1 MHYYKEIQN
10 EELISLQS
18 FNYEVEIP
26 NFIEI
31 TKNEYDSLI
40 EEIRANIPIEE
51 NDENLPTYEELE
63 EENAR
68 LLYQLLTGEE
78 FEW

>member
-1 MHYYKEIQN
+1 MYYYKEIQN

-18 FNYEVEIP
+18 FNYEVEMP

-51 NDENLPTYEELE
+51 NDEKIPTYEELE

-78 FEW
+78 FE

>member
-18 FNYEVEIP
+18 FNYEVEMP

-40 EEIRANIPIEE
+40 EEIKEKAQQEI
-51 NDENLPTYEELE
+51 NDEKIPTYEELE

-78 FEW
+78 FE

>member
-26 NFIEI
+26 NFIEV

-40 EEIRANIPIEE
+40 EEIRVNIPIEE
-51 NDENLPTYEELE
+51 NNENLPTYEELE

-78 FEW
+78 FE